1 MNKRWLIIIL
11 GILGLLMIYELFNN
25 HFSMIMLGI
34 GVGSLLLRDR
44 SSQNNQ
50 NGLFVLGVF
59 TILLALLSN
68 RIILAFIVVGL
79 LLFIGENPEIY
90 QLIRELFTNR
100 KKLKNQND
108 FVMVDFK
115 QTKDTSFKISR
126 NPWFGENRET
136 EEDIYSWEDI
146 NFTKLIGNT
155 VFDLG
160 NTLLPKETNIIL
172 IRQGI
177 GKLKVLVPE
186 GVAISLNTS
195 MLMGKVLIGE
205 EELDLKNETF
215 QWYSNNYQAS
225 TRKVKVVTNL
235 LVGEVEVVFL

>member
-1 MNKRWLIIIL
+1 
-11 GILGLLMIYELFNN
+11 
-25 HFSMIMLGI
+25 MIMLGI